1 MSDQPSTSEE
11 RFCLH
16 IDYDKGAHD
25 PARIFHA
32 LAGMIE
38 AFESF
43 DRHLLRPISTSYKP
57 VFMLEDFEVSSL
69 KTWIV
74 ARLEELDDEHI
85 KDLSW
90 KKIVGQYALQSKYAA
105 INFLTG
111 KSSLSS
117 QEEVKQLEAAIEKAA
132 EESGIK
138 SSLDYNPPNTFELL
152 SDVSAIGNALAPLAA
167 TDKIAFVV
175 GAVSTDFNVS
185 FRLAPETIEELT
197 TNETLRN
204 ISTAILKVR
213 RPDFVGDTQWE
224 FKHGTQTLKA
234 KIEDKA
240 WLAEFHGRR
249 IDVRPGDALR
259 VTLES
264 IVNYDFNNEVSSTMY
279 TIITVERVIS
289 ADEPDQARLEF

>member
-1 MSDQPSTSEE
+1 
-11 RFCLH
+11 
-16 IDYDKGAHD
+16 
-25 PARIFHA
+25 
-32 LAGMIE
+32 
-38 AFESF
+38 
-43 DRHLLRPISTSYKP
+43 
-57 VFMLEDFEVSSL
+57 
-69 KTWIV
+69 
-74 ARLEELDDEHI
+74 LDDEHI

-90 KKIVGQYALQSKYAA
+90 EKIVGQYALQSKYAA